1 MTDSDVP
8 AASAIWAAEQVTGEL
23 RETYL
28 AVAAATVLLERLS
41 AGCAHPAIRQAR
53 RSGEDALDL
62 AGDAEQ
68 QLRDGVGRLRAEAG
82 SEEPVTIGGLVAALD
97 IVRDRLGAAATRIGR
112 FPARITTAGQQLLD
126 ADRPGLLDD
135 AVTEQWQQA
144 AGQLDLMAESLTAA
158 VAALA
163 AYTGGLSG
171 AEPATT

>member
-1 MTDSDVP
+1 M
-8 AASAIWAAEQVTGEL
+8 TGEL
-23 RETYL
+23 REAYL
-28 AVAAATVLLERLS
+28 AVAAATVLLERMS

-68 QLRDGVGRLRAEAG
+68 QLRDGVGRLRADAG
-82 SEEPVTIGGLVAALD
+82 NESPVTIGGLVTALD
-97 IVRDRLGAAATRIGR
+97 TVRDQLGAAATRIGQ

-126 ADRPGLLDD
+126 ADRPGLVDETVAD
-135 AVTEQWQQA
+135 QWQRA
-144 AGQLDLMAESLTAA
+144 AEQLGLMAESLTTA

-171 AEPATT
+171 AEPATA